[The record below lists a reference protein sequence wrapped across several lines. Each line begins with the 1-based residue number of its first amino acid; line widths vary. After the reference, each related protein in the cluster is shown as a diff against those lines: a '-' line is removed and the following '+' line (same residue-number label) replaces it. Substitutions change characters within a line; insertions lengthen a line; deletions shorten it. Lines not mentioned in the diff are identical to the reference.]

1 MGYESRLIIG
11 KRIEHLFDGEP
22 EKNWIFFQELGRYN
36 LCKMND
42 MRIGG
47 KSFCDLF
54 DREADFDM
62 FVEDDDHP
70 LRIDKYG
77 ELCKY
82 TTPDRLLPWLKK
94 YNALDAYWRIPP
106 LIALLEALKTE
117 ENLIIVHYGY

>member
-11 KRIEHLFDGEP
+11 RRIEHLFEGEP

-36 LCKMND
+36 LCKMDD

-54 DREADFDM
+54 DREVDFDM

-82 TTPDRLLPWLKK
+82 VMPDRLLPWLKK
-94 YNALDAYWRIPP
+94 YTALDDFWRIPP
-106 LIALLEALKTE
+106 LIALLEALKDE
-117 ENLIIVHYGY
+117 ENPIIVHYGY